1 MDTFF
6 TIFLVLHIIG
16 GSVGL
21 LTGSINLVMRKG
33 DRKHKMVGRVF
44 VYSML
49 TAGLSALILSV
60 VHPNYFLFM
69 VGVFTIYMVGTGN
82 RYIYLRMLGINQ
94 KPRLIDWTITYTM
107 LLFGVLFVGLGV
119 WSLTKANFFGTV
131 FIAFGAIGLL
141 FVKLDIVNYK
151 GKSDVKN
158 YWLLAHL
165 QRMTGAYI
173 ASVTAFIVV
182 NAKHSPVELP
192 PALFWLMP
200 TIILAPL
207 IVRWSRK
214 YEVKITP
221 MHEAK

>member
-82 RYIYLRMLGINQ
+82 RYIYLRMLGINHLYYVTV
-94 KPRLIDWTITYTM
+94 RRVVCGSWCM
-107 LLFGVLFVGLGV
+107 VL
-119 WSLTKANFFGTV
+119 
-131 FIAFGAIGLL
+131 
-141 FVKLDIVNYK
+141 DK
-151 GKSDVKN
+151 GK
-158 YWLLAHL
+158 LLWNSIYSIWGNWTFVCKTRYCQL
-165 QRMTGAYI
+165 
-173 ASVTAFIVV
+173 
-182 NAKHSPVELP
+182 
-192 PALFWLMP
+192 
-200 TIILAPL
+200 
-207 IVRWSRK
+207 
-214 YEVKITP
+214 
-221 MHEAK
+221 